1 MSSSLGQGRI
11 RTMCGW
17 KMGWRVALVGLGAWL
32 VPAVASAQASGGSQ
46 PVKRV
51 ACTFAGMM
59 DDLRAGLKTGSPAYK
74 KYVKERLKQAA
85 KAMPPDEL
93 RAAVAQER
101 DPDVLESLGEAL
113 ATQASF
119 TEDPSQVKPLLDR
132 ALNDGDP
139 KLRAAAVRGLRGT
152 GSVEMMAKNGGEA
165 SYERLIR
172 DSAPEVREAVVG
184 NLVQED
190 AKVYFGHGREVSET
204 AVATALASR
213 DPEAAARLLSQVSM
227 EQVSPALVE
236 QLTGQLRSEHPG
248 LRAAAATALGG
259 VPGASSQSSRQALVD
274 LYRTDNDPAVRKA
287 ALEGIARLGL
297 SGSRATLES
306 LRGVAP
312 GLDPEIDA
320 WVTAMNRNL
329 QEWSLLQREKQR
341 LRK

>member
-1 MSSSLGQGRI
+1 MG
-11 RTMCGW
+11 GW

-32 VPAVASAQASGGSQ
+32 APVASAQTSGGE
-46 PVKRV
+46 PVQRV
-51 ACTFAGMM
+51 ACTFSGMLE
-59 DDLRAGLKTGSPAYK
+59 DVRGALKTGSPAYK
-74 KYVKERLKQAA
+74 KYVRERLKQAA
-85 KAMPPDEL
+85 KAMPPDAL
-93 RAAVAQER
+93 RVAVAQER
-101 DPDVLESLGEAL
+101 DPEVLEELGVAL

-119 TEDPSQVKPLLDR
+119 TEDASQVKPLLDR
-132 ALNDGDP
+132 ALSDGDP
-139 KLRAAAVRGLRGT
+139 KLRAAAVRGLRGV

-165 SYERLIR
+165 TYERLIR

-190 AKVYFGHGREVSET
+190 AQVYFGHGREVSET
-204 AVATALASR
+204 AVAAALAAR
-213 DPEAAARLLSQVSM
+213 DPEAAAKLLSQVSM
-227 EQVSPALVE
+227 EQVSPGLVE

-259 VPGASSQSSRQALVD
+259 VPGVSSQSSRQALVE
-274 LYRTDNDPAVRKA
+274 LYRTDKDPAVRKA

-320 WVTAMNRNL
+320 WVTAMNRGL
-329 QEWSLLQREKQR
+329 QEWHLLQREKQR